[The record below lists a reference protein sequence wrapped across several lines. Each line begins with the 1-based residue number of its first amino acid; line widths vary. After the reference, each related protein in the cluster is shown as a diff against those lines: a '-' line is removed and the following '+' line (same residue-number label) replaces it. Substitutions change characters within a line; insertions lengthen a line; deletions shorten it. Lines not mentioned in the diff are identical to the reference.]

1 MEEGDEEGESDS
13 GWLEEEDDII
23 LEDGIIRGSLTS
35 RGTWELESIGGETDS
50 GHYIS
55 SYSDHLSPLYEKTRL
70 SACSMIP
77 DRVQYPGER
86 EGGISPGLTPSL
98 FPNLPPTI
106 HFPLP
111 KENCKSIIAY
121 FSILILSVTN
131 QLLLLLLIIHVDQG
145 LSSKDKS
152 LLKWKPSTITPNV
165 IKHILNKVGF
175 TYTSSK

>member
-1 MEEGDEEGESDS
+1 
-13 GWLEEEDDII
+13 
-23 LEDGIIRGSLTS
+23 
-35 RGTWELESIGGETDS
+35 
-50 GHYIS
+50 
-55 SYSDHLSPLYEKTRL
+55 
-70 SACSMIP
+70 MIP

-131 QLLLLLLIIHVDQG
+131 QLLLLLLIIIHVDQG

-175 TYTSSK
+175 TYTSSKWKLRLLDA